1 MMWFDAACG
10 IFAIIVMAVIAFL
23 CDDGATSDDI

>member
-1 MMWFDAACG
+1 MMWFDAVCG
-10 IFAIIVMAVIAFL
+10 IFAITAITIIAFL